1 MIADP
6 FAELFDLVTWILC
19 VALAIA
25 VYNCARARMAYV
37 VGDQG
42 AWGPRSLNPM
52 TYLDPFGSFVLP
64 ALLLI
69 LGAPFVI
76 GYGKF
81 MRIDPSRFA
90 NRPRDDLLVF
100 IAGSAGALGL
110 ALLATL
116 LLGLAKLQP
125 ADPAYGFA
133 VVLVQLVYAGAWI
146 AVFSL
151 LPLPGFDGGEIARI
165 LLPSPLGDI
174 FERLRPYSWPL
185 FLGLFCVLPAVGRV
199 IGMDLDP
206 VTPVFKAI
214 ASPLINGLL
223 DLAR

>member
-1 MIADP
+1 M
-6 FAELFDLVTWILC
+6 
-19 VALAIA
+19 
-25 VYNCARARMAYV
+25 
-37 VGDQG
+37 
-42 AWGPRSLNPM
+42 
-52 TYLDPFGSFVLP
+52 
-64 ALLLI
+64 
-69 LGAPFVI
+69 
-76 GYGKF
+76 
-81 MRIDPSRFA
+81 
-90 NRPRDDLLVF
+90 
-100 IAGSAGALGL
+100 
-110 ALLATL
+110 
-116 LLGLAKLQP
+116 
-125 ADPAYGFA
+125 
-133 VVLVQLVYAGAWI
+133 LVQLVYAGAWI